1 MPDDGGMQEQPNRSR
16 ISPTLTSASSAAPTA
31 TAPSATTARVAV
43 VVAALLWSTGG
54 FFAKADIFG
63 DWPAESRGVLLAFWR
78 AVFAGAVLLP
88 FVRRLSWDWRMAP
101 MALAFTGMNVSYM
114 SAVGLTTAANAIWL
128 QSTAPLWVL
137 LIGIWLGLDRP
148 ASRDLV
154 MLATALAGVGL
165 ILASEVFGEA
175 VSGVICGLAA
185 GVFYAL
191 VVVFM
196 RLLRSHDGAWLVAL
210 NHLAAAAVLGPYV
223 LASYPLPSGAQ
234 LGWLATFG
242 ILQMA
247 LPYVLF
253 ARGLRTISSQEAT
266 AIALIEPVLLPI
278 WVWLAWGE
286 VPRWWTLTG
295 GAIIFV
301 GLAVRYWPRRQN
313 AT

>member
-1 MPDDGGMQEQPNRSR
+1 MLEQPNPNRA
-16 ISPTLTSASSAAPTA
+16 SPTVTS
-31 TAPSATTARVAV
+31 APSALPSATAARFAV
-43 VVAALLWSTGG
+43 FVAALLWSSGG

-88 FVRRLSWDWRMAP
+88 FVRRLSWDWRMVP

-148 ASRDLV
+148 APRDLV
-154 MLATALAGVGL
+154 MLGTALAGIGL
-165 ILASEVFGEA
+165 ILANEVFGEA
-175 VSGVICGLAA
+175 LSGVICGLAA

-210 NHLAAAAVLGPYV
+210 NHLAAALVLGPYV
-223 LASYPLPSGAQ
+223 LTNYSLPSGAQ

-242 ILQMA
+242 IVQMA
-247 LPYVLF
+247 LPYFLF

-266 AIALIEPVLLPI
+266 AIALVEPVLLPI

-301 GLAVRYWPRRQN
+301 GLSVRYWPRPSFAPRN
-313 AT
+313 EGREPN